1 MEILLENEILHYS
14 HFDLIY
20 TSRFFIYNIKQLIE
34 IC

>member
-1 MEILLENEILHYS
+1 MKFCIIPI
-14 HFDLIY
+14 FDLIY